1 MSLGGALNA
10 AVSALQAQ
18 GQVLSTVS
26 TNISNADTVGYKD
39 VSSGFQTL
47 VTQQAT
53 PSYYPPG
60 GVSVSPVQNVT
71 TQGQVSQTGVSTN
84 MALIGNGMFVVA
96 PGITTAERGF
106 TRQGQFA
113 PDSSGY
119 LSNNGQYLMGW
130 PTDSTGSVTAG
141 ADTTSTAGLK
151 PINIFSAASTA
162 SATTSVSLQ
171 YNMPAD
177 ATVGYS
183 QTTSIQIFDS
193 LGATQNVPATWTKAA
208 TNSWTLSLGNPVS
221 PTSSTTQTGTIGGTT
236 SYTVA
241 FNADGTPSSSTQP
254 VITVS
259 TWNDG
264 ASSGSSHT
272 VALNLGTANTSS
284 GLTQFA
290 SGKTSPTISVNSTS
304 KDGVSYG
311 SLLSTSVS
319 ADGTVSANYS
329 NGLSKAIYKVAVATF
344 KNFDGLALG
353 AHNVYQQ
360 SNSSGDYTLHT
371 AGDSGAASV
380 SGGALEGS
388 TVDTTGQFSVMI
400 LAQQAYSAA
409 AQVVTTSNSMYT
421 TLEQAF
427 K

>member
-26 TNISNADTVGYKD
+26 TNIANVDTTGYKD
-39 VSSGFQTL
+39 VTSQFQTL

-53 PSYYPPG
+53 ANFYPAG
-60 GVSVSPVQNVT
+60 GVAINPIQNVT

-84 MALIGNGMFVVA
+84 VALVGNGMFVVA
-96 PGITTAERGF
+96 AGADSSIYGY

-119 LSNNGQYLMGW
+119 LVNNGEYLLGW
-130 PTDSTGSVTAG
+130 KTDSTGAISAG
-141 ADTTSTAGLK
+141 TDTSSTAGLV
-151 PINIFSAASTA
+151 PINVFAAASTA
-162 SATTSVSLQ
+162 SATTTATLQ
-171 YNMPAD
+171 YNLPAD
-177 ATVGYS
+177 ASVNFS
-183 QTTSIQIFDS
+183 QTTTIQIFDS
-193 LGATQNVPATWTKAA
+193 LGATQDVPATWTKSASN
-208 TNSWTLSLGNPVS
+208 TWSLVLGNPINPS
-221 PTSSTTQTGTIGGTT
+221 TSAQTGTIGGTS
-236 SYTVA
+236 SYSIV
-241 FNADGTPSSSTQP
+241 FSSSGVPLSTTSR

-259 TWNDG
+259 NWADG
-264 ASSGSSHT
+264 ASASNT
-272 VALNLGTANTSS
+272 VGLNLGTAGTSD
-284 GLTQFA
+284 GLTQYS
-290 SGKTSPTISVNSTS
+290 SGSSTPKINVVS
-304 KDGVSYG
+304 ETKDGVAYG

-319 ADGTVSANYS
+319 ADGTVAATYS
-329 NGLSKAIYKVAVATF
+329 NGLSKDIYKIAVATF
-344 KNFDGLALG
+344 KNYDGLALG
-353 AHNVYQQ
+353 AHNVYGQ
-360 SNSSGDYTLHT
+360 SNASGDYTLHT
-371 AGDSGAASV
+371 AGEGGSASV

-409 AQVVTTSNSMYT
+409 AQVITTSNSMYT